1 MVTGFGSWLVGH
13 LDGEGDGKMTK
24 RADDN
29 IRKWEQIRERK
40 MMEAEIQKRV
50 EEMMSSTKSK
60 NRKILK
66 RKKK

>member
-1 MVTGFGSWLVGH
+1 
-13 LDGEGDGKMTK
+13 MTK

-40 MMEAEIQKRV
+40 MMEAEIQRQV

>member
-1 MVTGFGSWLVGH
+1 MDIGFGFWLVVHPG
-13 LDGEGDGKMTK
+13 GEGGGKMTK

-40 MMEAEIQKRV
+40 MMEAEIQRQV